1 MGVTEPEI
9 NARLDSLCLSM
20 TEHALGGF
28 NEWSTASY
36 NGKTRHDLYNL
47 IFFGISQLDIFLK
60 A

>member
-36 NGKTRHDLYNL
+36 NGKTGSIYLIRH
-47 IFFGISQLDIFLK
+47 FLEK

>member
-28 NEWSTASY
+28 SDWSTASY
-36 NGKTRHDLYNL
+36 SGKTH
-47 IFFGISQLDIFLK
+47 GI
-60 A
+60 